1 MKSISFKITVA
12 IIILSIIL
20 ITTIST
26 ITYKFSENTLK
37 NEVEEK
43 LERHAKNNADAIEKD
58 LLKIE
63 SYMQSISSFVEASI
77 DVANMIKLI

>member
-43 LERHAKNNADAIEKD
+43 LERQAKNNADAIEKD

>member
-12 IIILSIIL
+12 IIILSITL

-43 LERHAKNNADAIEKD
+43 LERQAKNNAELHGKRR
-58 LLKIE
+58 
-63 SYMQSISSFVEASI
+63 
-77 DVANMIKLI
+77 NN

>member
-1 MKSISFKITVA
+1 VA

-43 LERHAKNNADAIEKD
+43 LERQAKNNADAIEKD

>member
-1 MKSISFKITVA
+1 MA
-12 IIILSIIL
+12 IIILSITL

-43 LERHAKNNADAIEKD
+43 LERQAKNNAELHGKRR
-58 LLKIE
+58 
-63 SYMQSISSFVEASI
+63 
-77 DVANMIKLI
+77 NN